1 MLPHRLIS
9 SVGHECGVFEA
20 RGVVHF
26 LPDSRSRV
34 YFSVDNFALFRFF
47 IKLKRGGGGTGDSLY
62 VVLYLFLKIVR
73 QHRVC
78 TLSAL
83 RWRRQ
88 SSLSRLCRPE
98 PGPNRRILLKHS
110 SRVWCLCSLAMR
122 TRKAELKR
130 WKNKYLSVVF
140 VFLASNCSLPLS

>member
-1 MLPHRLIS
+1 MKTGR
-9 SVGHECGVFEA
+9 
-20 RGVVHF
+20 R
-26 LPDSRSRV
+26 
-34 YFSVDNFALFRFF
+34 
-47 IKLKRGGGGTGDSLY
+47 GTGDSLY

-98 PGPNRRILLKHS
+98 PGPDRQILLKRS
-110 SRVWCLCSLAMR
+110 SRVRCLCSLAMR

-130 WKNKYLSVVF
+130 WKKKSLGRLRFFFWLVTVAYHCHSISQQRTGKVVFVVF
-140 VFLASNCSLPLS
+140 VFFFLCLRDGRY